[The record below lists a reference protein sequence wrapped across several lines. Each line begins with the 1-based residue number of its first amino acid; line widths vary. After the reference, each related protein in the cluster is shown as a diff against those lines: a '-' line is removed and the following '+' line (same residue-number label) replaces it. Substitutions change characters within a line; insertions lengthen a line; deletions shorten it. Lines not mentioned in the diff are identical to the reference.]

1 LVNSEI
7 GIVSPIFLWYSKLMG
22 TKAAGL
28 VASCLLC
35 MISTASAPSDKLP
48 MSGRTQSPE
57 SACPAVLK
65 RVHDEVAELGRYP
78 GQDYIRWD
86 FFIGGPDDDDTNKDQ
101 HVVVL
106 IENERAPQRMTLQ
119 VTQLERSRGDR
130 NVKYARGTRRVLCFL
145 ENGKLEVSRSDFDDR
160 ELEELAGGIL
170 RAVLDKKK
178 LLMK

>member
-1 LVNSEI
+1 M
-7 GIVSPIFLWYSKLMG
+7 KLP
-22 TKAAGL
+22 GL
-28 VASCLLC
+28 AASCLLS
-35 MISTASAPSDKLP
+35 IFSAASAHSD
-48 MSGRTQSPE
+48 RTLVSIQTESPE
-57 SACPAVLK
+57 FACPAALM

-78 GQDYIRWD
+78 GQDFVRWD

-106 IENERAPQRMTLQ
+106 IEDGQVPRRMLLQ

-145 ENGKLEVSRSDFDDR
+145 ENGKLEVRRSDYSDA
-160 ELEELAGGIL
+160 ELEELADGIL
-170 RAVLDKKK
+170 RAVLDKKR